1 MTPARSC
8 SKLAAQAAVDKAV
21 AVGAAEWASVGRV
34 ADWVAVEAWVEAA
47 AAKATPITRKCSCF
61 CSPHNNLPLLKR
73 NLKSMSQTTKTA
85 NWLCIPIIVKLKSQ
99 KIPAIRN

>member
-21 AVGAAEWASVGRV
+21 AVDPAEWASVGRG
-34 ADWVAVEAWVEAA
+34 AEWVAVEAWVEAA

-61 CSPHNNLPLLKR
+61 CSPHDNLPLLKR
-73 NLKSMSQTTKTA
+73 NLKSMCQTTKTA
-85 NWLCIPIIVKLKSQ
+85 NWIWITISEQMKSQ
-99 KIPAIRN
+99 KI